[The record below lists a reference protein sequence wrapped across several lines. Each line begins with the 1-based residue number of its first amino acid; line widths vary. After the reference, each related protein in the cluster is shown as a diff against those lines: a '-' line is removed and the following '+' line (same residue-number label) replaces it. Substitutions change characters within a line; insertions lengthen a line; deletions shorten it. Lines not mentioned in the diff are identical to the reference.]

1 MSLESTLRKEGIEVI
16 KPFDTLK
23 VNIVANR
30 IAEKLCNAFPEHGF
44 SHDDVFMKISRLSM
58 YSAKFEDSLCG
69 AKYFYKNNSIY
80 FNADFPLE
88 NCMSFALHECIH
100 YLQKIEDE
108 KGELLALGL
117 YDFVSGCGMAIN
129 EATVQ
134 LMTSEAFYASSEE
147 VKYYGLDLN
156 TPSPIYYPLE
166 CVIVKQM
173 AYFTGTYPL
182 YHSCLARR
190 RHFQKYFCCI

>member
-1 MSLESTLRKEGIEVI
+1 MNIESTLRKEGIKVI

-23 VNIVANR
+23 VNIIAKR
-30 IAEKLCNAFPEHGF
+30 ISDKLCKAFPEHGF
-44 SHDDVFMKISRLSM
+44 SGDELFIALSRINM
-58 YSAKFEDSLCG
+58 YSSQMKDSLSG

-88 NCMSFALHECIH
+88 NCINFAVHECIH
-100 YLQKIEDE
+100 YLQKVEDE
-108 KGELLALGL
+108 KGNLLALGL
-117 YDFVSGCGMAIN
+117 YDFVTNKGMALN

-134 LMTSEAFYASSEE
+134 LMSMEACEEQDSE
-147 VKYYGLDLN
+147 VKYYGLDMK
-156 TPSPIYYPLE
+156 TSSPTYYPLE

-182 YHSCLARR
+182 YHSCLTRR
-190 RHFQKYFCCI
+190 